1 MPRDLQLQLTPRAER
16 AMDSLLDGLVV
27 ELELLFSCFLRKRV
41 KFPPAP
47 PPGSRQLDVL
57 HPKLA
62 VFFHPVATRHCRLEE
77 IHGETPSETLPL
89 VRGEAFVP
97 HWLSLDYRDGAW
109 QGEFGY
115 GGSAPDTEQSA

>member
-1 MPRDLQLQLTPRAER
+1 MRRELQLRLTPSAER
-16 AMDSLLDGLVV
+16 AVDSQLDGLVV
-27 ELELLFSCFLRKRV
+27 ELELLFSCLLRKRV
-41 KFPPAP
+41 KFPPVP

-62 VFFHPVATRHCRLEE
+62 VFFHPVATRHCRLDA
-77 IHGETPSETLPL
+77 IRGETPSETLPL
-89 VRGEAFVP
+89 MRGEAFVP

-115 GGSAPDTEQSA
+115 GASDADQSA